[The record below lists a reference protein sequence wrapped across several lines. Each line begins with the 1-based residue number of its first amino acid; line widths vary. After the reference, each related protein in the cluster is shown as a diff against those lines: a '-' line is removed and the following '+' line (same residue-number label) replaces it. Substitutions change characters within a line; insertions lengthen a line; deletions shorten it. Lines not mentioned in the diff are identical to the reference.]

1 MGNNFLKM
9 LNDIDEK
16 NKAIINKNKSK
27 NKFDIKSCST
37 QDLKALKKLINAE
50 LRRRRILT
58 FNAFWQKHKKSILA
72 ILTLLVSFIGSII
85 IPLLFSK

>member
-37 QDLKALKKLINAE
+37 QDLKVLKKLINAE
-50 LRRRRILT
+50 LKSRRSKR
-58 FNAFWQKHKKSILA
+58 FWGFVNIRVGFLGLLA
-72 ILTLLVSFIGSII
+72 TIATIVVTYLVS
-85 IPLLFSK
+85 K